1 MLKRERLSLRCIM
14 WHCKSR
20 ICPLC
25 AHLDHVSDVALR
37 PGVVRLVLLTHQ
49 DDEVQVVPDVVLQ
62 FDVFLKRHRLIVKLV
77 SLQTC
82 GSIQSERSQNSS
94 VVSQS
99 TRCARVG
106 FSSGYPPQIKHVVF
120 RISSFFCFSLLR
132 SANVSMMTPKIRFRT
147 MMMTIK

>member
-1 MLKRERLSLRCIM
+1 M
-14 WHCKSR
+14 W
-20 ICPLC
+20 PLC

-62 FDVFLKRHRLIVKLV
+62 FDVLLKGHRLIVKLV

-82 GSIQSERSQNSS
+82 GSIQSQSQNSS

-99 TRCARVG
+99 TRCVLVG
-106 FSSGYPPQIKHVVF
+106 FSAGHPPQIKQVVF
-120 RISSFFCFSLLR
+120 RISSFFCFSLRR

-147 MMMTIK
+147 MMITIK